1 MYSVGHNEGASEDVR
16 EMQNGFIATAER
28 SIPGRLQHGVKMI
41 VIGEEEFQK
50 IHKKQSVRST
60 LLLPL

>member
-1 MYSVGHNEGASEDVR
+1 MGHHEAASEDAR

-28 SIPGRLQHGVKMI
+28 RVPGQLLHDAEMTVM
-41 VIGEEEFQK
+41 GEEELQEVHQK
-50 IHKKQSVRST
+50 QGIRTT

>member
-1 MYSVGHNEGASEDVR
+1 MGHNEAASEDAR

-28 SIPGRLQHGVKMI
+28 SIPGQLQRGVEMI
-41 VIGEEEFQK
+41 VIGEEFQK